1 MPRVLSLIQKNVGD
15 FTLDLS
21 GLHVVVP
28 AAAGYRAATA
38 TLALMAGAASATAIT
53 RPSNRY
59 YSAQEAAD
67 VTSSLAA
74 LAGVRG
80 RLRISER
87 IDHQTCSN
95 TNILVNSD
103 PIPPI
108 TRSIIERLPRRSVIA
123 MMSEPWMLLRGEID
137 IRACQEHRVPISAVN
152 ESHPAIG
159 GEDYHAALCLK
170 LFQEAGIPLDKAA
183 VALICGN
190 PLARDLKRGMRA
202 AGAQVEVF
210 PNPDMV
216 FTHSWN
222 AVVLAQRP
230 TDRPSLGIHDLG
242 RIAKVAPNAVI
253 LQYWGDIDRKAARYF
268 GLKVW
273 PPRTPGKSQ
282 MGMPLEALGPEPM
295 VRLIAGTLKAAE
307 LVLAGGTPGP
317 GGVAQFFNAS
327 DWSL

>member
-1 MPRVLSLIQKNVGD
+1 MPKVLSLIQKNVGD
-15 FTLDLS
+15 FALDVS

-28 AAAGYRAATA
+28 ATVGYRAATA
-38 TLALMAGAASATAIT
+38 TLALLAGATSATAIT

-59 YSAQEAAD
+59 HSAQEAAD
-67 VTSSLAA
+67 ITLSLAA

-80 RLRISER
+80 RVTISER

-95 TNILVNSD
+95 TNILFNSE

-108 TRSIIERLPRRSVIA
+108 TRSIIERLPRHSVIA
-123 MMSEPWMLLRGEID
+123 MVSEPWMLLKGEID
-137 IRACQEHRVPISAVN
+137 IRACQEHGIPISAVN

-159 GEDYHAALCLK
+159 GADYQAALCLK
-170 LFQEAGIPLDKAA
+170 LFQEAGIAIGKAS

-190 PLARDLKRGMRA
+190 PLARNLERGMRA

-216 FTHSWN
+216 FTHSWD

-230 TDRPSLGIHDLG
+230 TNRPSLGIHDLG

-282 MGMPLEALGPEPM
+282 MGMPLEALGPEPT
-295 VRLIAGTLKAAE
+295 VRLIAGALKAAE
-307 LVLAGGTPGP
+307 LVLAGGPSGP
-317 GGVAQFFNAS
+317 GGVAQLFNSS
-327 DWSL
+327 DWTL